1 MTPDADYYDLRLE
14 QIERLGIAGF
24 VTENSAGMIA
34 EIYTFIVSNYGASL
48 LVENR

>member
-24 VTENSAGMIA
+24 VTENSAGTIV
-34 EIYTFIVSNYGASL
+34 ELYTY
-48 LVENR
+48 